1 MDGWMDGWMNGFRL
15 EQSSQVEE
23 KEARIESIQD
33 TKYCITY
40 HKISF
45 EPPS

>member
-1 MDGWMDGWMNGFRL
+1 MDGWMDEWISVRAVK
-15 EQSSQVEE
+15 SSQVEE